1 MLWFDCSIQMKNDNA
16 GRQKRPFSPLF
27 TMQDTEQENKQ
38 DIIIAVHETEQ
49 VSMQVIVLFCKTTYN
64 NRESEEIP

>member
-1 MLWFDCSIQMKNDNA
+1 MKNHNA
-16 GRQKRPFSPLF
+16 GRQKRPFSPLV
-27 TMQDTEQENKQ
+27 TMQNTEQENKQ

-49 VSMQVIVLFCKTTYN
+49 VSIQVIVLFFRTTYN